1 MQPLLLAH
9 LVGRLV
15 FLVGLCMLIPL
26 AFALAT
32 GDPTVRAFGLSAALV
47 LTAGFALARI
57 PLAEELEARTA
68 IAVVTLGWAA
78 AGVAGALPFWF
89 SGVFA
94 HWTDALF
101 ESVSGFT
108 TTGAT
113 VMTHIAAQ
121 PRAILLWRSLL
132 QWLGGMGIIV
142 LFVSVFPGLGIG
154 SVQLFKAEV
163 PGPAPEK
170 LLPRVAE
177 SGRLLWGIY
186 LALTAAAVALLLLA
200 GLDWFDAVNH
210 GLTSVATGGYSTYD
224 ASVAAFANPL
234 AEWVLVLFMF
244 LGGTN
249 FVLQYR
255 LFRLGDWRA
264 VVADREFWTY
274 TGLLLG
280 ASLLVTLDLHRE
292 TGAGVLACLR
302 PAVFQAVSVMTTTGY
317 TTASYDRWPPLSQ
330 AVLFVL
336 MWVGGSAG
344 STSGGPKVIR
354 LLVLVKH
361 GIKELNRLLHPRA
374 VQVLRIGDRPV
385 SEQVFAAM
393 AGFVFLYLTL
403 WFASVVVLA
412 GLGLDLVTAA
422 SAAIASLGNI
432 GPGFG
437 AIGPGHTF
445 AGLSPAVKLYLAL
458 LMIIGRLEVLIVL
471 VLFHPAFWE
480 RRVRRRV

>member
-249 FVLQYR
+249 FALQYR

-385 SEQVFAAM
+385 SEQVFAAV

>member
-1 MQPLLLAH
+1 MQPLLLLRLIGRI
-9 LVGRLV
+9 LVMI
-15 FLVGLCMLIPL
+15 GLFMLIPF
-26 AFALAT
+26 AYALAVA
-32 GDPTVRAFGLSAALV
+32 DPTARAFGWSAAHALV
-47 LTAGFALARI
+47 AGWLLGRI
-57 PLAEELEARTA
+57 RADEELEPRTA

-89 SGVFA
+89 AGVFP
-94 HWTDALF
+94 HWADALF
-101 ESVSGFT
+101 ESVSGFS

-113 VMTHIAAQ
+113 VMMDLDHQ
-121 PRAILLWRSLL
+121 PRALLLWRSLL

-142 LFVSVFPGLGIG
+142 LFVSVFPRLGMG
-154 SVQLFKAEV
+154 SQQLFRAEV

-177 SGRLLWGIY
+177 SGRMLWVIY
-186 LALTAAAVALLLLA
+186 LALTAAAALLLL
-200 GLDWFDAVNH
+200 GTGVSGFDAVNH
-210 GLTSVATGGYSTYD
+210 ALTAVATGGYSTHD
-224 ASVAAFANPL
+224 ASVAAWNNPL
-234 AEWVLVLFMF
+234 AEWVLILFMF

-255 LFRLGDWRA
+255 LFRHGDWRTA
-264 VVADREFWTY
+264 AGDREFWTY
-274 TGLLLG
+274 AGLLAA
-280 ASLLVTLDLHRE
+280 ASLAIAVDLHLE
-292 TGAGVLACLR
+292 TGSGLGGSLR

-317 TTASYDRWPPLSQ
+317 TSEAYTLWPALSQ

-361 GIKELNRLLHPRA
+361 GLKEINQVLHPRA
-374 VQVLRIGDRPV
+374 VQIVRIGDRPV
-385 SEQVFAAM
+385 SERVFAAV
-393 AGFVFLYLTL
+393 AGFVFLYLTA
-403 WFASVVVLA
+403 WFVSVVVLA
-412 GLGLDLVTAA
+412 ATGLDVVTAT

-445 AGLSPAVKLYLAL
+445 APLPAAAKLYLSF
-458 LMIIGRLEVLIVL
+458 LMIVGRLEVLFVL

-480 RRVRRRV
+480 RRTRRRV